1 MVMDGPMN
9 GEAFLAY
16 VEQVL
21 VAHAWTRRHRRD
33 GQSRLT
39 QEPRR
44 LRRDRGGGAE
54 LRFLPPYSPDFN
66 PSKNSFAKLKA
77 MLRKAAARTRGAAR
91 PAWQALIIRSAYR
104 SPEHNRTVGGA
115 MASKHMAG
123 IAFDI
128 AMANHD
134 QDTIEAAARAVGFG
148 GFGFY
153 PRSGFM
159 HIDLGPARSW
169 GERFPKRATA
179 FAARPSR
186 CARCSA
192 KAAR

>member
-1 MVMDGPMN
+1 MRSST
-9 GEAFLAY
+9 A
-16 VEQVL
+16 
-21 VAHAWTRRHRRD
+21 T
-33 GQSRLT
+33 
-39 QEPRR
+39 
-44 LRRDRGGGAE
+44 
-54 LRFLPPYSPDFN
+54 
-66 PSKNSFAKLKA
+66 
-77 MLRKAAARTRGAAR
+77 GAAR

-153 PRSGFM
+153 PRSGFVFRSARRLVE
-159 HIDLGPARSW
+159 DRGSANLGELTAR
-169 GERFPKRATA
+169 A
-179 FAARPSR
+179 
-186 CARCSA
+186 
-192 KAAR
+192 